1 MTRADHDTMAEQTF
15 EMHEHREL
23 MPWLDRIHEVGCKV
37 GHVPVKDLAVSLHR
51 IIVWLES
58 DLEGHASWEESW
70 LYPEIDERAGT
81 PWATRTMRF
90 EHHQICA
97 AVRRLAV
104 EQAAL
109 GHELTVEQAG
119 HLASHVFG
127 VEALIRN
134 HLEAEERVLLPVLD
148 DPVVAAIA
156 PAIQA
161 VGQPG

>member
-1 MTRADHDTMAEQTF
+1 MTRADRDTGAEQAF
-15 EMHEHREL
+15 ELHEHREL
-23 MPWLDRIHEVGCKV
+23 LPWLDRIHDVGCDV

-51 IIVWLES
+51 VILWLET
-58 DLEGHASWEESW
+58 DLEGHAAWEESW
-70 LYPEIDERAGT
+70 LYPEIDQKAGT

-97 AVRRLAV
+97 AVRGLAV

-109 GHELTVEQAG
+109 GHELTIDEAS

-127 VEALIRN
+127 VEALIRH

-148 DPVVAAIA
+148 EAMVAEAV
-156 PAIQA
+156 PA
-161 VGQPG
+161 G